1 MSDKERDEKP
11 MISPEE
17 TEDTINT
24 EALAL
29 AIAEAAWER
38 KALNVRVLDVRGIVS
53 YTDFIVLCHATN
65 DRQAKAIADH
75 VTRELRP
82 VKIRPMGTEGGD
94 SGDWIL
100 VDFVDVVF
108 HVFLEETRAGYG
120 LESIYSDA
128 KRMPLEDAP
137 PELEVIVAPV
147 DA

>member
-1 MSDKERDEKP
+1 MSDKERDEQP
-11 MISPEE
+11 MNSADE
-17 TEDTINT
+17 TNESINT

-38 KALNVRVLDVRGIVS
+38 KALNVRALDVRGIVS

-82 VKIRPMGTEGGD
+82 VKVRPRGTEGAD

-108 HVFLEETRAGYG
+108 HVFLEETRAGYS

-128 KRMPLEDAP
+128 PRLPLDDAP
-137 PELEVIVAPV
+137 PELEVIVAPAGV
-147 DA
+147 